1 MKIESENIVVHL
13 KMGEAF
19 FTKIN
24 FIEVTKKYIKVINLS
39 NVFFVR

>member
-13 KMGEAF
+13 KMGEPF

-24 FIEVTKKYIKVINLS
+24 FIEVTKKISRLLI
-39 NVFFVR
+39 